1 MKKSCSTFP
10 ARRFTRVQN
19 KRVRH
24 IKLHELMER
33 SLPLPMSRN
42 TSRAI
47 VMKLVTSFP
56 MFTWAFVKMM

>member
-1 MKKSCSTFP
+1 MKNASHTVP
-10 ARRFTRVQN
+10 AHRIARVQS

-42 TSRAI
+42 TSRTI
-47 VMKLVTSFP
+47 VMKLVTNFP
-56 MFTWAFVKMM
+56 MSTWAFVKMM

>member
-1 MKKSCSTFP
+1 MKNASHALP
-10 ARRFTRVQN
+10 ARRITRAHS

-24 IKLHELMER
+24 IKLHEVMER

-56 MFTWAFVKMM
+56 MSTWAFVKMM

>member
-1 MKKSCSTFP
+1 MKNASHTLP
-10 ARRFTRVQN
+10 ARRITRAQS
-19 KRVRH
+19 KRARH

-47 VMKLVTSFP
+47 VMKLVTNFP
-56 MFTWAFVKMM
+56 MSTWAFVKIM

>member
-1 MKKSCSTFP
+1 MKKSCPTLA
-10 ARRFTRVQN
+10 ARRSTRVQ
-19 KRVRH
+19 KKGVRR
-24 IKLHELMER
+24 IKLQELMGR